1 MPSETAILL
10 VHCRM
15 ALNYTQKEFG
25 DLVGKTKRTVQRWED
40 RGAILLPSEAEAIAA
55 AVRPVRPDLAE
66 SILALGRA
74 TAEVLGTPT
83 PILVPA
89 TPAALATLVQAAADA
104 IGVTTDAIRPAVIAA
119 FEQAEAEGVDVK
131 SVVAGF
137 DAAGG

>member
-74 TAEVLGTPT
+74 TAEVLGTPA
-83 PILVPA
+83 PMVPA